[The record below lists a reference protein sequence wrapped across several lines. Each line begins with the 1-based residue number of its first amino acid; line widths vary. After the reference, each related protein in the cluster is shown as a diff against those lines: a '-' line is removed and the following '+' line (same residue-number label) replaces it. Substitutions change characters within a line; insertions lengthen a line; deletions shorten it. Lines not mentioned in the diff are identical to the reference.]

1 MSHERTVICC
11 GFLATKG
18 DPLQALELADRLLNS
33 RACLVARFRKERR
46 SVDRIGFVRDDRS
59 VNASIRYISDMA
71 QHGVPGLW
79 SGALATFSR
88 GQGDCEDYAIAKYV
102 ILRAA
107 GVPAEDLR
115 IMLVRDLIA
124 RELMPS

>member
-1 MSHERTVICC
+1 
-11 GFLATKG
+11 
-18 DPLQALELADRLLNS
+18 
-33 RACLVARFRKERR
+33 
-46 SVDRIGFVRDDRS
+46 
-59 VNASIRYISDMA
+59 MA
-71 QHGVPGLW
+71 QHGVPDLW
-79 SGALATFSR
+79 SGALATFSS

-124 RELMPS
+124 REAHAVLAAKINGKWLI